1 VDIEVVDIEVE
12 SGEEVRVLLD
22 IDRTLCTGCGV
33 CVDACPTGAI
43 SLDREASVA
52 TIDLALCNACLVC
65 LDACPNGAIQQA
77 ESSEMIPLVEGE
89 IVESEVM
96 PVSVASL
103 PYPLK
108 RSGLAALTGSALSFV
123 GSWLVPRAAD
133 VLLGALER
141 RMAGGSA
148 LSIRSPYSD
157 DRPPITSGRGRR
169 GGRLRQRR
177 RRRGDW

>member
-1 VDIEVVDIEVE
+1 
-12 SGEEVRVLLD
+12 LLD
-22 IDRTLCTGCGV
+22 IDSILCTGCGV

-65 LDACPNGAIQQA
+65 LGACPNGAIQQA

-89 IVESEVM
+89 IVESEVT
-96 PVSVASL
+96 PVSVTSL
-103 PYPLK
+103 PHPLE
-108 RSGLAALTGSALSFV
+108 RSGQLAALTGSALSFV

-133 VLLGALER
+133 ALLGALER

-177 RRRGDW
+177 RRRGGW